1 MHRGRKF
8 PAAAPRKL
16 RSFSRGEACNG
27 EEEHMGRRAMVG
39 RLAVGFGAFMLLTFG
54 VGWAPS
60 EATAA
65 APSCAS
71 LATDPQFGLK
81 NNPVIKSVTSAITT
95 TAAPANVQ
103 YCRVTLVYGTSA
115 SQNITIAVGLPLST
129 ADGGSGGVRGAWNG
143 RTQGL
148 GGGGCAGNLGV
159 DPAVNTGY
167 VGSGTD
173 GGHSGGDCTP
183 GVNANGTYNLEFI
196 EDFFRVGI
204 KQEILW
210 SKKIAATYYGIHPL
224 HNYWNGCSTGGRQGY
239 LLAQELGDELD
250 GILAN
255 APAMYWTRF
264 QTAQMWGEI
273 AMFELADE
281 NPPGAI
287 PPGKLLAVQKAAI
300 AACDGNDGVLD
311 GIIDDPRSCHFDAN
325 ANICGRTS
333 APAAPNCLTDA
344 EATAVNAI
352 WDGPRTERGDRIWFP
367 LDRGTDFAILDGPAP
382 FQLGVVQFEWNEKD
396 PSFVAGGGSFA
407 PPSKWD
413 TVTLAGPGLD
423 YPQVAQDGSRN
434 VADVTDTFGALDTF
448 KAHGGKMMTFV
459 GGNDQF
465 IYPRGV
471 INYYRQM
478 AARYRA
484 HDDETGFEG
493 VQRFYRLFHAPG
505 VGHCGIPAGVLGPN
519 ASLGDVGPWPRNGA
533 DFAALVNWVEK
544 GIAPSEVIGNSSGP
558 AAIPLSR
565 PLCPYPQTAQYVGT
579 GDIHDAANWVCGGSL
594 ETPQVVC
601 PDVLVRFKHEV
612 DGGLDFRGSGVR
624 PEDCHERDQKEERDH
639 DDDDDNSDHG

>member
-1 MHRGRKF
+1 MSK
-8 PAAAPRKL
+8 
-16 RSFSRGEACNG
+16 
-27 EEEHMGRRAMVG
+27 RATFG
-39 RLAVGFGAFMLLTFG
+39 RLGTGLCALALVGFGL
-54 VGWAPS
+54 GWAPGQ
-60 EATAA
+60 AA
-65 APSCAS
+65 AATPTCAS

-81 NNPVIKSVTSAITT
+81 NNPVIKSVTSAIKM
-95 TAAPANVQ
+95 TAANVQ
-103 YCRVTLVYGTSA
+103 YCGVTLIYGTNA
-115 SQNITIAVGLPLST
+115 SQNITIAVGLPLS
-129 ADGGSGGVRGAWNG
+129 AVDGGSGGIRGAWNG

-159 DPAVNTGY
+159 DAAVNTGY

-183 GVNANGTYNLEFI
+183 GVNANGTYDLGFI

-204 KQEILW
+204 KQEILF
-210 SKKIAATYYGIHPL
+210 SKRIATSYYGIHPVF
-224 HNYWNGCSTGGRQGY
+224 NYWNGCSTGGRQGY

-255 APAMYWTRF
+255 SPAMYWTRF

-273 AMFELADE
+273 AMFELAGE
-281 NPPGAI
+281 TPQGAI
-287 PPGKLLAVQKAAI
+287 PPNKLLTVQKAAI
-300 AACDGNDGVLD
+300 DACDKNDGVTD
-311 GIIDDPRSCHFDAN
+311 DIIDDPRSCHFDAS
-325 ANICGRTS
+325 ANICGKPNAPAGPDCLTS
-333 APAAPNCLTDA
+333 AEAA
-344 EATAVNAI
+344 AVNKI
-352 WDGPRTERGDRIWFP
+352 WDGPRNKHGYRIWFP

-382 FQLGVVQFEWNEKD
+382 FQLGVVQFEWDEKD
-396 PSFVAGGGSFA
+396 PGFTAGGGLFL

-423 YPQVAQDGSRN
+423 YPRVAQDGSRN
-434 VADVTDTFGALDTF
+434 IADVTDTFGPLDTF
-448 KAHGGKMMTFV
+448 RAHGGKMMTFV

-478 AARYRA
+478 AMRYRL
-484 HDDETGFEG
+484 HDDESGFAG

-505 VGHCGIPAGVLGPN
+505 VGHCGIPAGALGPD

-544 GIAPSEVIGNSSGP
+544 GIAPSQVIGQSAGP
-558 AAIPLSR
+558 AATSLSR
-565 PLCPYPQTAQYVGT
+565 PLCPYPRTAQYVGT
-579 GDIHDAANWVCGGSL
+579 GDIHDAANWVCGGNL

-601 PDVLVRFKHEV
+601 PDVLVRFKDEV
-612 DGGLDFRGSGVR
+612 DGSLDFRGSGVQ
-624 PEDCHERDQKEERDH
+624 PDECHARRENDGGHH
-639 DDDDDNSDHG
+639 D